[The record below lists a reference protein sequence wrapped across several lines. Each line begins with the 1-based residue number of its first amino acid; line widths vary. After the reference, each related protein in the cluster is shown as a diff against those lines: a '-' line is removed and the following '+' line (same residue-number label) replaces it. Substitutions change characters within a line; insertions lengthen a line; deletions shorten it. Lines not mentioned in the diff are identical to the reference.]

1 MSDNDRNSPADAQ
14 KKKRGLWGWLK
25 SGFEDPVPRFTHDTP
40 QEAGAPA
47 EEAREAAPVPSG
59 DAPAAAGEPASPTPA
74 SAPFAPADVPPA
86 PAAEAVPE
94 AVPAPVAEV
103 LPKVLVE
110 EVPAEAVAPTAGPAF
125 GAPIEQPTV
134 PTLEPLVEARIAV
147 EVAPPVPADG
157 IEAGGAPAFPVPPV
171 EVLAT
176 PVVAEST
183 PEPVPVPVVEP
194 EPKAPDAEASQAIAS
209 ESVETGTPAFA
220 APPEQAP
227 VLEAPIFA
235 AEPESTPEA
244 PPATVEPAPADVP
257 QQLPAE
263 AAAIAGA
270 PAFVAQSEAPAVVLE
285 AEPLPPT
292 PDAQALLETPPVAGP
307 LPVDLPPVEA
317 TEAVLPAAESFA
329 VAPAPVGSE
338 PQPAK
343 KGFWS
348 RLAEGLAR
356 TASNLGQGITDL
368 VSKRKLDADTL
379 EELEDVLIRADL
391 GVETSMRIVE
401 TVGKGRHDKMISPE
415 EVKRLIA
422 EEVERILIPVAQ
434 PLVVDTAHKPFV
446 VLMVGVNGSGKT
458 TTIGKLAAQWRT
470 EGKKVVLAAGDTFRA
485 AAIEQLKVWGA
496 RSGATVIA
504 REQGSDAAGVAHEAV
519 VEARATGADILMVD
533 TAGRL
538 QNRTEL
544 MAELEKVVR
553 VIKKLEPS
561 APHAVLLVLDA
572 TVGQNAL
579 SQVEAFTRIAGVTG
593 LVMTKLD
600 GTARGGILVAIAAK
614 HKLPVHLIGVGE
626 AAEDL
631 QPFAAR
637 DFARAIAG
645 LN

>member
-1 MSDNDRNSPADAQ
+1 MSDNDQNAPTDAQ
-14 KKKRGLWGWLK
+14 KKRGFWGWLK

-40 QEAGAPA
+40 QEGQEAEPA
-47 EEAREAAPVPSG
+47 PSG
-59 DAPAAAGEPASPTPA
+59 DARPEALAPA
-74 SAPFAPADVPPA
+74 SAMPAASEAPPSPAAEGPPDAPPEPVADVSSPVLEAEVA
-86 PAAEAVPE
+86 PAASVEPE
-94 AVPAPVAEV
+94 P
-103 LPKVLVE
+103 
-110 EVPAEAVAPTAGPAF
+110 
-125 GAPIEQPTV
+125 
-134 PTLEPLVEARIAV
+134 
-147 EVAPPVPADG
+147 EVAPP
-157 IEAGGAPAFPVPPV
+157 
-171 EVLAT
+171 LA
-176 PVVAEST
+176 
-183 PEPVPVPVVEP
+183 EPVP
-194 EPKAPDAEASQAIAS
+194 AE
-209 ESVETGTPAFA
+209 V
-220 APPEQAP
+220 PEQA
-227 VLEAPIFA
+227 A
-235 AEPESTPEA
+235 AETGVVASIAPPEA
-244 PPATVEPAPADVP
+244 PPVPPEPVAEAVVEAIPEAPAPLETAVEPPPIEPPPAEVDAPEAP
-257 QQLPAE
+257 LPAE
-263 AAAIAGA
+263 G
-270 PAFVAQSEAPAVVLE
+270 
-285 AEPLPPT
+285 
-292 PDAQALLETPPVAGP
+292 
-307 LPVDLPPVEA
+307 PVE
-317 TEAVLPAAESFA
+317 
-329 VAPAPVGSE
+329 SE
-338 PQPAK
+338 PQPAR

-348 RLAEGLAR
+348 RLASGLAR
-356 TASNLGQGITDL
+356 TASSLGQGITDL

-401 TVGKGRHDKMISPE
+401 TVGKGRHDKMISPD
-415 EVKRLIA
+415 EVKNLIA
-422 EEVERILIPVAQ
+422 EEVERILSPVAK

-458 TTIGKLAAQWRT
+458 TTIGKLAAQWRA

-485 AAIEQLKVWGA
+485 AAIEQLKVWGT
-496 RSGATVIA
+496 RTGATVIA

-519 VEARATGADILMVD
+519 VEARASGADILMVD

-645 LN
+645 LH